1 MKPRLAVRADWNSLH
16 KLMSKRGEYVAEHKL
31 DGERLTLHFRR
42 GVGGAPDRTEWFTRN
57 CKNFSGNYGDAMA
70 PVLRRCLRPELHECI
85 LDGEMMVWNL
95 ETEEYSPFGE
105 NRGLGDHKKRLE
117 RSQQPCYVVFDCL
130 WLNGEAIDKLPLR
143 ERRALVERHVDWEP
157 HSMQLSQQTIVRP
170 NPPESTT
177 HTMEIMLCLDRAM
190 ALGYEGVMFKSSNS
204 AYVPGAR
211 DNDWMKLKP
220 DYVHDMGDELDLLII
235 AGYYGEGQRRGGAIS
250 HFLLGVQAPPTKS
263 TSTARPSTLAS
274 TRFARWVRA
283 TRSTGCSSCARS
295 CGLGSTSGTST
306 SGRRTCAGGCRTR
319 RTTSPTSGLSQQSR
333 R

>member
-1 MKPRLAVRADWNSLH
+1 
-16 KLMSKRGEYVAEHKL
+16 
-31 DGERLTLHFRR
+31 
-42 GVGGAPDRTEWFTRN
+42 
-57 CKNFSGNYGDAMA
+57 MA
-70 PVLRRCLRPELHECI
+70 PVLRECMLAGLDDCI
-85 LDGEMMVWNL
+85 LDGEMMVWNH
-95 ETEEYSPFGE
+95 EEGAFSAFGD
-105 NRGLGDHKKRLE
+105 NRSIGDFRKRLD
-117 RSQQPCYVVFDCL
+117 QHTQPCYIVFDCL

-250 HFLLGVQAPPTKS
+250 HFLLGVQAPSHEKYKHGQTEHP
-263 TSTARPSTLAS
+263 
-274 TRFARWVRA
+274 RFYPFCKVG
-283 TRSTGCSSCARS
+283 TGYSVNRLPSCARS